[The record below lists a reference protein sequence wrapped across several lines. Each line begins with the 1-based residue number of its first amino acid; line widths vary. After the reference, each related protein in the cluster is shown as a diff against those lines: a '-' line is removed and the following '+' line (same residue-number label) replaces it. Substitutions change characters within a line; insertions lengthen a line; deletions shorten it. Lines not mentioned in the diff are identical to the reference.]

1 MRSNKNNPGAKPGN
15 QNAAKPDTEKLSS
28 TIVARC
34 RSADKSAWVKAAQ
47 ADGVK
52 LTDWIIDACN
62 QKLQSRRIG

>member
-34 RSADKSAWVKAAQ
+34 KPGDKAAWVKAAQ
-47 ADGVK
+47 ANGVK
-52 LTDWIIDACN
+52 LTEWIVSALNEKADN
-62 QKLQSRRIG
+62 QAR